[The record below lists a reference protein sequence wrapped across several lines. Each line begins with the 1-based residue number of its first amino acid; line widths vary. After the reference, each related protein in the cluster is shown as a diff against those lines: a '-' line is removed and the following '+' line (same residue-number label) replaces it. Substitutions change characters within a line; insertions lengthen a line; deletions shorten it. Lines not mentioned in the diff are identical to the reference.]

1 MEYNEKK
8 KDQYQKKPMEYN
20 EKKKDHC
27 LPPCLQGGYL

>member
-27 LPPCLQGGYL
+27 LPPFLQGGYL